1 MRFSWSGEISPDHPA
16 LPGHFPGN
24 PVVPGAM
31 LLSQVLHAVQEECG
45 KQVKISAMPAVKFHA
60 VLRPAE
66 KFEIELQTLSEGQ
79 MKFTVSRGDTL
90 IATGS
95 LCCEGILPLRES
107 S

>member
-45 KQVKISAMPAVKFHA
+45 MQVKISAMPAVKFHA
-60 VLRPAE
+60 ALRPAE
-66 KFEIELQTLSEGQ
+66 KFEIELQALGEGR

-95 LCCEGILPLRES
+95 LCYEGILPLRES